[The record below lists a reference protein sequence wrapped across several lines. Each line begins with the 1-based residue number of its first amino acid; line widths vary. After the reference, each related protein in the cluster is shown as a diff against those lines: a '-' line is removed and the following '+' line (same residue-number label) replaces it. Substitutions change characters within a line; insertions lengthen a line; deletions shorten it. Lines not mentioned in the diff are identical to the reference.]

1 MELAHLSDTVKITKV
16 SETKTVGVFD
26 IDGLY
31 RGYGITLGNAFRRVL
46 LSSLPGAAIT
56 RFRVKGA
63 GHQFTTLPGV
73 MEDVVELGL
82 NLRGVRFRFYADE
95 PQTLILKIKGEKEV
109 KAGDIKENAF
119 VKIQN
124 PEIHIATLT
133 SSSAELDMELTV
145 EKGLGYEPVEEQRVG
160 RLPIGT
166 IALDAVFSPV
176 RKVNFRVLNMRVGER
191 TDYNRIKLE
200 IETDGTVSP
209 SSALHKA
216 ANVLV
221 DHFKHAS
228 EIEVLGE
235 EEGAK
240 KPALKAQKEPKE
252 PKE

>member
-1 MELAHLSDTVKITKV
+1 
-16 SETKTVGVFD
+16 
-26 IDGLY
+26 
-31 RGYGITLGNAFRRVL
+31 
-46 LSSLPGAAIT
+46 
-56 RFRVKGA
+56 
-63 GHQFTTLPGV
+63 

>member
-26 IDGLY
+26 IEGLY

-56 RFRVKGA
+56 RFRVK
-63 GHQFTTLPGV
+63 
-73 MEDVVELGL
+73 
-82 NLRGVRFRFYADE
+82 
-95 PQTLILKIKGEKEV
+95 
-109 KAGDIKENAF
+109 AGDIKENAF
-119 VKIQN
+119 VKIEN